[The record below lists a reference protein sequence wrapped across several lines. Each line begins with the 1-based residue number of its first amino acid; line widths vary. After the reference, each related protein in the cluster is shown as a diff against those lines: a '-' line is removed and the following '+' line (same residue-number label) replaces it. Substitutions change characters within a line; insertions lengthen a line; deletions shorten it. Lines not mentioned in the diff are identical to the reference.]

1 MVLTRGF
8 THFQRFN
15 FEGTKRQM
23 HQIASNDRVREAN
36 VLNDRVDVVI

>member
-1 MVLTRGF
+1 MTRSF
-8 THFQRFN
+8 TGFQRLN

-36 VLNDRVDVVI
+36 ALNDRVDVVI